1 MGATASLE
9 ERAASVQ
16 PGSEAVIKLRVE
28 NSGRVVDQFEL
39 TVLGDAAAWT
49 VVEPPVLPIFPGQS
63 ATATIHFR
71 PPRTAGTLAGGIPF
85 GIRVGSHEDP
95 GGSTVEEGI
104 ITVGAFTDTA
114 ADLVPKNSRGQRSAT
129 HELALD
135 NRGNT
140 LVIASFSAIDP
151 NGGLR
156 FQFQPPEV
164 DVNPGRA
171 AFARL
176 RVRPNRG
183 FMTGPPRSHPF
194 QLQVAP
200 AGEKPIFIDAS
211 MIQEPLF
218 APWMRTAALALVG
231 LIIAGALLWFL
242 AIKPG
247 IESTAKAAVKDPLA
261 QQSAAIAQLQ
271 QKAGGGGGGQPTPT
285 ASPGPGTGSN
295 SSTGFSR
302 RLTVSGSPSYKVP
315 AATTL
320 YVTDIIFQN
329 PNGESGQI
337 TLQRDGGALLVE
349 DLQNFRDLDF
359 HFVTPIT
366 ANAGQTLNLSSN
378 CSTTCTNA
386 AVYLDGYQKPA

>member
-9 ERAASVQ
+9 ERVASVL
-16 PGSEAVIKLRVE
+16 PGSDAVLKLRVE

-49 VVEPPVLPIFPGQS
+49 VVEPPLLSIFPGQS
-63 ATATIHFR
+63 SQATIHFR
-71 PPRTAGTLAGGIPF
+71 PPRAATTLAGEIPF

-95 GGSTVEEGI
+95 AGSTVEEGVVRI
-104 ITVGAFTDTA
+104 GTFTDTA
-114 ADLVPKNSRGQRSAT
+114 ADLVPKNSRGQRSAS

-135 NRGNT
+135 NRGNAA
-140 LVIASFSAIDP
+140 VRASLSATDP
-151 NGGLR
+151 NGDLR
-156 FQFQPPEV
+156 FRFQPSEL

-176 RVRPNRG
+176 RVQPNRS
-183 FMTGPPRSHPF
+183 FMTGPPRSYPF
-194 QLQVAP
+194 QVQVVP
-200 AGEKPIFIDAS
+200 TGEKPILIDAS
-211 MIQEPLF
+211 MIQEALI

-271 QKAGGGGGGQPTPT
+271 QKTGGGGAQPTPT
-285 ASPGPGTGSN
+285 VSPGPSGGSN
-295 SSTGFSR
+295 ASPGFSR
-302 RLTVSGSPSYKVP
+302 RLTAGSSSYKVP
-315 AATTL
+315 AGTTL

-337 TLQRDGGALLVE
+337 KLQRDGGDLFVE
-349 DLQNFRDLDF
+349 DLQNYRDLDF

-366 ANAGQTLNLSSN
+366 ANAGQTLNLVTCAGSS
-378 CSTTCTNA
+378 CPNA
-386 AVYLDGYQKPA
+386 AVYLGGYQKSA

>member
-95 GGSTVEEGI
+95 GGSTVEEGVV
-104 ITVGAFTDTA
+104 TVGSFTDTA

-135 NRGNT
+135 NRGNA
-140 LVIASFSAIDP
+140 LVHAAFTAIDP
-151 NGGLR
+151 NGSLR

-176 RVRPNRG
+176 RVRPNSG

-194 QLQVAP
+194 QVQVAP
-200 AGEKPIFIDAS
+200 AGEKPILIDAS

-218 APWMRTAALALVG
+218 APWMRTVALGLVG

-271 QKAGGGGGGQPTPT
+271 QKTGGGGGQPTPS
-285 ASPGPGTGSN
+285 ASPGPGTGGSN

-302 RLTVSGSPSYKVP
+302 RLTGASPSYKVP

-320 YVTDIIFQN
+320 FVTDIIFQN

-378 CSTTCTNA
+378 CSTTCPNA